1 MSRIFRDRF
10 VFEESYKPSKLVVR
24 SAEAELL
31 IRRYLS
37 KLSEAPGFS
46 DVSLIYG
53 SIGRVGIGKTTLAW
67 YVGRRVEELSR
78 QRGVNAKFVYV
89 NAFGAPALHQILQV
103 MVDQLG
109 LAVSVRGSSAVEV
122 LKAIVDH
129 LYLRD
134 RVLLVAIDEFQSLL
148 LSPRMTEDDLYLLM
162 RVYEE
167 IPSRDGLSRIAYLL
181 VASDHR
187 VLSYLRERIPQV
199 ESQIGFRMHLR
210 PYTSQ
215 ELKAILLQRA
225 EEGLQPGA
233 WEEYHLDLISEYF
246 GDDRGGDGSA
256 RRAIMALRMAAEL
269 AEAEESPAITEAHV
283 RRALSEQALST
294 LSISELR
301 GLSTHEL
308 LVLYSVARATAAKGG
323 WSTTGEVKKLYE
335 DTCQRYG
342 ETPRGHTQFHTYLKS
357 LSVAGLIEVRLSSKG
372 MRGRTS
378 LIRLAAHLP
387 PDRVMETLDSILLD
401 RLGEASELRG
411 RGLV

>member
-1 MSRIFRDRF
+1 MSGIFRERL
-10 VFEESYKPSKLVVR
+10 VFDESYKPPKLIVR
-24 SAEAELL
+24 SEEAELL
-31 IRRYLS
+31 TRRYVS
-37 KLSEAPGFS
+37 KLSESPGSS

-67 YVGRRVEELSR
+67 YVGKRVEELLR
-78 QRGVNAKFVYV
+78 QRGVGLKFVYV
-89 NAFGAPALHQILQV
+89 NAFGAPALYQILQV

-134 RVLLVAIDEFQSLL
+134 RILLVAIDEFQSLL
-148 LSPRMTEDDLYLLM
+148 LSPRMSEDDLYLLM

-167 IPSRDGLSRIAYLL
+167 IPSRDGLNRIAYLL

-199 ESQIGFRMHLR
+199 ESQIGFRMSLK
-210 PYTSQ
+210 PYTAR
-215 ELKAILLQRA
+215 ELKTILLQRA
-225 EEGLQPGA
+225 EEGLNPGA
-233 WEEYHLDLISEYF
+233 WDDYHLDMISEFF
-246 GDDRGGDGSA
+246 GDDKGGDGSA
-256 RRAIMALRMAAEL
+256 RRAILALRMAAEL
-269 AEAEESPAITEAHV
+269 AEAEGSSRIEEAHV
-283 RRALSEQALST
+283 RRALSEHALST

-308 LVLYSVARATAAKGG
+308 LVLYSVAHAALRGG
-323 WSTTGEVKKLYE
+323 WATTGDVRRYYE
-335 DTCQRYG
+335 EACQRYG
-342 ETPRGHTQFHTYLKS
+342 ETPRGHTQFHMYLKS
-357 LSVAGLIEVRLSSKG
+357 LSVAGLIETKLSGKG
-372 MRGRTS
+372 IRGRTS

-401 RLGEASELRG
+401 RLGGAGEPR
-411 RGLV
+411 RRDII